1 MAGGARKSSISADL
15 STPYPLAPSARTGVC
30 LAQVST
36 IVALINMR
44 IRITFTKQGALRY
57 IGHLDLH
64 KLWERAA
71 RRAELP
77 LAYSQGF
84 HPQPKMNM
92 AAALPLGFSSDC
104 EVMDMRLEHDIP
116 LENLPTRLN
125 ATLPSGLQVVDVEQV
140 NERAPALQTQVVSA
154 EYQVTLTEPV
164 DESELKQ
171 RVDSILESKSIPR
184 ERRGK
189 MYDLR
194 PLIEELKILKS
205 NGSPLTQEVA
215 PALQKIFMR
224 LTAREGATGRPE
236 EVLDVLGIA
245 FEGTRIER
253 TRLIFQS

>member
-1 MAGGARKSSISADL
+1 
-15 STPYPLAPSARTGVC
+15 
-30 LAQVST
+30 
-36 IVALINMR
+36 MR
-44 IRITFTKQGALRY
+44 IRITFLKQGALRY
-57 IGHLDLH
+57 TGHLDLH

-92 AAALPLGFSSDC
+92 AAALPLGFSSRC
-104 EVMDMRLEHDIP
+104 EVMDMRLEQAIP

-125 ATLPSGLQVVDVEQV
+125 ETLPSGLQVVGVEQV
-140 NERAPALQTQVVSA
+140 DDGAPALQTQVLSA
-154 EYQVTLTEPV
+154 EYEVTLTEAV
-164 DESELKQ
+164 DESELKSKI
-171 RVDSILESKSIPR
+171 DSVLESTSLPR

-189 MYDLR
+189 TYDLR
-194 PLIEELKILKS
+194 PLIEELTLTPVLLS
-205 NGSPLTQEVA
+205 FEGRLRSAPLGGDGVRV
-215 PALQKIFMR
+215 LMR